1 MKFSL
6 LIVSLLISLINGKY
20 LLVEVDGNANKPTKP
35 IWWPKDSRQC
45 NSYGNVISNE
55 DNCNYCSCVDDG
67 VCTKVGF
74 CTEMECLD
82 DVQKKEGEMC
92 SVESKNCAK
101 GLMCQSVKD
110 ICEKRIGRCVRLL

>member
-35 IWWPKDSRQC
+35 IWWPNNSFEC
-45 NSYGNVISNE
+45 NSYGNVISYM
-55 DNCNYCSCVDDG
+55 DNCNYCSCEDDG

-74 CTEMECLD
+74 CTEMGCLHD
-82 DVQKKEGEMC
+82 QQKKAGEMC
-92 SVESKNCAK
+92 SVKYPNCAK
-101 GLMCQSVKD
+101 GL
-110 ICEKRIGRCVRLL
+110 IAFRKRV